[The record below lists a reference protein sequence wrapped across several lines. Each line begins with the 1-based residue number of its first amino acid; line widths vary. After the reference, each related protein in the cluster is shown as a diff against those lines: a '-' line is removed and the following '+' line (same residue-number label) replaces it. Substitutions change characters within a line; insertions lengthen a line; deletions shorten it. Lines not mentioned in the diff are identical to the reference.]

1 MRILLVDDDP
11 TIVLLA
17 RKLLEENGC
26 VVVVADTLEQARQR
40 ANVDEFDGIVL
51 DLDLPDGN
59 GVTLVQELREAG
71 RKTPIIIL
79 TGTKRD
85 ETLVRALDA
94 GADDYVNKPIQFD
107 EFKARIRALVRRGG
121 AKHLQ
126 QISAGNVIV
135 DRISRDVL
143 VDGRKLDLTP
153 RELSLLEQ
161 LVLKA
166 GQVVTRKELL
176 SHVMEMSFD
185 PGTNVLDV
193 NVSRLRKKLAEK
205 HATVKIVARRG
216 VGFVLSAEPGKA

>member
-26 VVVVADTLEQARQR
+26 VVVVADTLAQARQR
-40 ANVDEFDGIVL
+40 AHTEEFDGMVL
-51 DLDLPDGN
+51 DLELPDGN

-94 GADDYVNKPIQFD
+94 GADDYVNKPIVFD
-107 EFKARIRALVRRGG
+107 EFKARVRALIRRGG
-121 AKHLQ
+121 AKHSQ
-126 QISAGNVIV
+126 QISAGNIVI
-135 DRISRDVL
+135 DRIGRDVL
-143 VDGRKLDLTP
+143 VNGKKLDLTP
-153 RELSLLEQ
+153 RELSLLEA
-161 LVLKA
+161 LVIKA

-176 SHVMEMSFD
+176 SHVMDMSFD

-193 NVSRLRKKLAEK
+193 NVSRLRKKLEEK
-205 HATVKIVARRG
+205 NATVKIVARRG
-216 VGFVLSAEPGKA
+216 VGFVLSAEN